1 MPNDEVRLESEL
13 YECPTCGANLKFL
26 PEKEALYCEYC
37 EMTISLKGEASN
49 EELDFHENCDKK
61 VKDWDSET
69 KVVHCDN
76 CGANNV
82 ISKYEITSNCPFC
95 GSASVVDANELVGEK
110 PNRVIPFKISKADVH
125 TNYKKWLKKKFF
137 VPRKIKKDIPNPLLS
152 GVYIPSWTYDTK
164 TFSTYEGRL
173 GKRYTRTVG
182 SGKNKRTVTEIR
194 YFRVNGSHQ
203 VKHDDILVCSGT
215 KLQQPVLDSLA
226 PYDTN
231 NSYVYDERYL
241 AGFSAEHYKFTL
253 KEGWFIGKKKADIL
267 IRNQILSKYNYDVV
281 DYLNVH
287 TSYHEIKYKYVI
299 LPVWICI
306 YKYNKK
312 DYTFMVNGETGKI
325 VGKTPVSPLKV
336 VLVVL
341 LALAFLM
348 LFLYAFMY
356 GESL

>member
-1 MPNDEVRLESEL
+1 MKDDIRLESEL
-13 YECPTCGANLKFL
+13 YECPSCGANLKFL

-37 EMTISLKGEASN
+37 EATIKLKGETSD
-49 EELDFHENCDKK
+49 EELDFLANCENIKN
-61 VKDWDSET
+61 DWDSET
-69 KVVHCDN
+69 KIIHCDN

-95 GSASVVDANELVGEK
+95 GSASVVDTNELVGEK
-110 PNRVIPFKISKADVH
+110 PNRVIPFKISKEE
-125 TNYKKWLKKKFF
+125 TIINYRKWLKKKFF
-137 VPRKIKKDIPNPLLS
+137 VPRKIKKNIPNPILN

-173 GKRYTRTVG
+173 GKRYTKTVG

-194 YFRVNGSHQ
+194 YFRVSGAHSVNL
-203 VKHDDILVCSGT
+203 DDILVCSGT
-215 KLQQPVLDSLA
+215 KLQQPVLDDLA

-253 KEGWFIGKKKADIL
+253 KEGWFIGKKKADIV
-267 IRNQILSKYNYDVV
+267 IRKQILNKYSYDVV

-287 TSYHEIKYKYVI
+287 SIYNDIKYKYVI

-306 YKYNKK
+306 YKYNSK
-312 DYTFMVNGETGKI
+312 DYSFIVNGETGKV
-325 VGKTPVSPLKV
+325 VGKNPVSPFKV
-336 VLVVL
+336 ALVVL
-341 LALAFLM
+341 LVIAFIF
-348 LFLYAFMY
+348 LFFYAFIY
-356 GESL
+356 G